1 MYQVKYFCVLF
12 FMILQF
18 AIAQNDKIQIT
29 IQEREEGLIFS
40 AMNDAEVQHEV
51 TLTISVQNLLGYH
64 GPITKMVPAKD
75 SVQMARLSFQENKP
89 WFYETG
95 YTYRPIPT
103 KEEIAEQNEQVKQ
116 ELFDFL
122 GTEENP
128 IIVFYGEGCSRSE
141 YAKEMLEKKKI
152 RFKYLNTTKSEH
164 FNKVMFELLRLEK
177 PNITRVQFPV
187 FLVNNELDYDI
198 ENLRWYIKELAS
210 N

>member
-1 MYQVKYFCVLF
+1 MKSSFFFLF
-12 FMILQF
+12 TVIVSSCI
-18 AIAQNDKIQIT
+18 IAQRNDIQIT
-29 IQEREEGLIFS
+29 IQETGEGLIFS
-40 AMNDAEVQHEV
+40 AINDTEVQHEV
-51 TLTISVQNLLGYH
+51 KLTIAFQNLMGYD
-64 GPITKMVPAKD
+64 GPVTQMVRAKD

-89 WFYETG
+89 WSYKTS
-95 YTYRPIPT
+95 YTYKPIPT
-103 KEEIAEQNEQVKQ
+103 KEETAEQNEQVKQ
-116 ELFDFL
+116 ELFNFL
-122 GTEENP
+122 GTKENP

-152 RFKYLNTTKSEH
+152 RFKYLNTTKNEH

>member
-1 MYQVKYFCVLF
+1 MKRFFFLF
-12 FMILQF
+12 ALLFSSCI
-18 AIAQNDKIQIT
+18 IAQKNDIQIT
-29 IQEREEGLIFS
+29 IQETEEGLVFTAI
-40 AMNDAEVQHEV
+40 NDTEVQHEV
-51 TLTISVQNLLGYH
+51 TLTIAFQNLMGYD
-64 GPITKMVPAKD
+64 GPVTQIVPAKD
-75 SVQMARLSFQENKP
+75 SVQITKLSFQENKP
-89 WFYETG
+89 WLYETS
-95 YTYRPIPT
+95 YTYTPIPT
-103 KEEIAEQNEQVKQ
+103 REETAEQNEQVKQ
-116 ELFDFL
+116 ELFSFL
-122 GTEENP
+122 GTEKNP

-152 RFKYLNTTKSEH
+152 RFKYLNTTKNEH